1 MTHAIRLFHI
11 RIDLDLHG
19 SSSHISHISL
29 KYYDLSLIDR
39 MLELKIVHCRSYHP
53 ICLRMTHSYHSGN
66 LIQPLHQC
74 SAKKSSA
81 SVQMLLHDQM
91 NLLRHRCFYRFF
103 TSFLYL
109 CHFSFPAFYHTFTF
123 SVETSRSIKIF
134 YLKVSLR
141 FSSLILLCNIL
152 ALVIKL
158 FTTCHANLYFYQAVL
173 EINLQWYQSQSFFL

>member
-1 MTHAIRLFHI
+1 MENDIIYFSDFPNLQETGTRKDNGKF
-11 RIDLDLHG
+11 DLTL
-19 SSSHISHISL
+19 L
-29 KYYDLSLIDR
+29 PTQ
-39 MLELKIVHCRSYHP
+39 ELKEEFRGYI
-53 ICLRMTHSYHSGN
+53 M
-66 LIQPLHQC
+66 
-74 SAKKSSA
+74 
-81 SVQMLLHDQM
+81 
-91 NLLRHRCFYRFF
+91 
-103 TSFLYL
+103 YL

-134 YLKVSLR
+134 YFKVSLR